1 MTVLCNGNV
10 GIQTA
15 DPRYALD
22 ISGQG
27 SSIGIGGVSGASV
40 NDGLLIQ
47 GFSNDAYIRLR
58 SAAGSMKLGAGDL
71 NLVYIT
77 NDQRVGVGIASPS
90 GVFDVCGTATRPSY
104 IRTALYSRVPIVD
117 VTGTALNIASVD
129 PSSGTHYNITNS
141 TFNTLTLP
149 ASTTTA
155 QGGTF
160 WVFKNNSPGTLSL
173 TIGNN
178 QNLPSNIGIP
188 TGNSLT
194 LAVSSNSAN
203 TFIIL

>member
-1 MTVLCNGNV
+1 
-10 GIQTA
+10 
-15 DPRYALD
+15 
-22 ISGQG
+22 
-27 SSIGIGGVSGASV
+27 
-40 NDGLLIQ
+40 
-47 GFSNDAYIRLR
+47 
-58 SAAGSMKLGAGDL
+58 MKLGAGDL

-77 NDQRVGVGIASPS
+77 NDQRVGIETASPS

-104 IRTALYSRVPIVD
+104 IRSALYSRVPIVD

>member
-1 MTVLCNGNV
+1 V
-10 GIQTA
+10 GIGT
-15 DPRYALD
+15 D
-22 ISGQG
+22 
-27 SSIGIGGVSGASV
+27 
-40 NDGLLIQ
+40 
-47 GFSNDAYIRLR
+47 
-58 SAAGSMKLGAGDL
+58 
-71 NLVYIT
+71 
-77 NDQRVGVGIASPS
+77 SPS
-90 GVFDVCGTATRPSY
+90 GVFDLCGTATRPSY
-104 IRTALYSRVPIVD
+104 IRSALYSRVPIVD
-117 VTGTALNIASVD
+117 VTGNALNIASVD

-188 TGNSLT
+188 AGNSLT
-194 LAVSSNSAN
+194 VAVSSNSAN
-203 TFIIL
+203 TFILL